1 VIEDVVHRPVAL
13 IVDDEPDIRSVI
25 SFILDRAG
33 FEVREESDGEAGLAT
48 AKEIRPVVVLLDWMM
63 PRMNGIEVCRAL
75 RQNADQDSA
84 IVIFLTAK
92 AQESD
97 IDLGLAAGAQDYIM
111 KPFRP
116 ALLVS
121 RVQALVAQAEYC
133 SEALPLR
140 HETTETIPA

>member
-33 FEVREESDGEAGLAT
+33 FEVCEESDGEAGLAT
-48 AKEIRPVVVLLDWMM
+48 AREIHPAVVLLDWMM
-63 PRMNGIEVCRAL
+63 PRLNGIEVCRAL
-75 RQNADQDSA
+75 RQNPDQDSA
-84 IVIFLTAK
+84 ILIFLTAK

-121 RVQALVAQAEYC
+121 RVQALVAEAEYC
-133 SEALPLR
+133 SEPLPSR
-140 HETTETIPA
+140 HETTETMPA

>member
-1 VIEDVVHRPVAL
+1 VIEDVVRRPVAL

-48 AKEIRPVVVLLDWMM
+48 AKEICPSVVLLDWMM

-75 RQNADQDSA
+75 RQDADQDSA

-121 RVQALVAQAEYC
+121 RVQALVAEAEYC
-133 SEALPLR
+133 SESLPLR
-140 HETTETIPA
+140 LETTEIIPA